1 MVAGKYSLQNL
12 ITYDP
17 AEHSVVDLEVE
28 PSADYVMSGDR
39 HLLQLGACENTTIFK
54 SDRFTIVPQ
63 ELRVWLFTCIFA
75 HERRDEREGAEHIV
89 AVVAL
94 TLGGVRKDPL
104 RRPTP
109 EWVVRRRN

>member
-39 HLLQLGACENTTIFK
+39 HLLQLGAYENTIILK
-54 SDRFTIVPQ
+54 SDGFTMVHQDLQI
-63 ELRVWLFTCIFA
+63 
-75 HERRDEREGAEHIV
+75 
-89 AVVAL
+89 
-94 TLGGVRKDPL
+94 
-104 RRPTP
+104 
-109 EWVVRRRN
+109 